1 MLTRV
6 FVHKLGQPCPRL
18 VWTNVQHV
26 EAADQMHLDELALHL
41 HSRMSWHL
49 TVKSCQR
56 PLCGLGAGV
65 ATGAIF
71 GHAVAT
77 LIAVVGGAFASKYL
91 SEKTIGY
98 VGGTLFLAFAAA
110 TLLGVY

>member
-1 MLTRV
+1 M
-6 FVHKLGQPCPRL
+6 
-18 VWTNVQHV
+18 
-26 EAADQMHLDELALHL
+26 
-41 HSRMSWHL
+41 
-49 TVKSCQR
+49 
-56 PLCGLGAGV
+56 GAGV